1 MPLGSTGHC
10 TNPSAQS
17 HRSSFPALTVV
28 GDLPLRRNRNLGS
41 FLPSVSDLGN
51 NRETGS
57 QLVRTS
63 RVFLQ
68 SRQRTRA
75 RAHFPLWT
83 GPPGLISAH
92 HCFNFF
98 FFFFREAL
106 EICRKLQ
113 KNPKIVRP
121 IFLDFLFSLEFNK
134 NIFMIFRGNKE
145 F

>member
-1 MPLGSTGHC
+1 
-10 TNPSAQS
+10 
-17 HRSSFPALTVV
+17 V
-28 GDLPLRRNRNLGS
+28 
-41 FLPSVSDLGN
+41 SVTLGN
-51 NRETGS
+51 SRETGS
-57 QLVRTS
+57 QLARTP

-68 SRQRTRA
+68 SRQRA
-75 RAHFPLWT
+75 GEGALSPLDWAAC
-83 GPPGLISAH
+83 LISAH

-113 KNPKIVRP
+113 KNPKIVKP
-121 IFLDFLFSLEFNK
+121 IFQDFLFSLEFNK